1 VTELARPASGTAPES
16 YRLVVLG
23 DSFAEGRGDPQ
34 PDGTFVGWVP
44 RVARL
49 LGIDEADVLNLG
61 AFGATTQDVVDAQL
75 SATAGVTTPLLG
87 VAVGGN
93 DLVRAYDRDR
103 MRANLRAIFETV
115 TGVPNR
121 TVFTHDY
128 PDIPGR
134 IPGVPADAVA
144 ALRLRFADANEYLA
158 QLCDELGVLRYGLAT
173 AELTQDPAM
182 WYPDG
187 IHPSALGHRRI
198 AVEIAALLSATPAAQ

>member
-1 VTELARPASGTAPES
+1 MSGRS
-16 YRLVVLG
+16 FRLVVIG
-23 DSFAEGRGDPQ
+23 DSFAEGRGDPR

-49 LGIDEADVLNLG
+49 LGIDEAAVLNLG
-61 AFGATTQDVVDAQL
+61 AFGATTRDVLERQL
-75 SATAGVTTPLLG
+75 PAIADVTAPLLG

-93 DLVRAYDRDR
+93 DLVRAYDRES

-115 TGVPNR
+115 SAPGR

-134 IPGVPADAVA
+134 IPGLPADAVA
-144 ALRLRFADANEYLA
+144 MLRERFADANEYLA
-158 QLCDELGVLRYGLAT
+158 ALCAELGVLRYGLAT
-173 AELTQDPAM
+173 AELTRDPAM

-187 IHPSALGHRRI
+187 IHPSALGHRTI
-198 AVEIAALLSATPAAQ
+198 AAEIATLLSTVPAR